1 MLLTKGVA
9 AMQRVS
15 EILNEKLF
23 GPDDRALELER
34 RERFRRTSAEWAGA
48 PEDLGDESSP
58 EEVRCHCAEAM
69 RPVDAFVRG
78 GVAYCGACLKQID
91 DIARGE

>member
-1 MLLTKGVA
+1 
-9 AMQRVS
+9 MQRVS
-15 EILNEKLF
+15 KILNEKLL
-23 GPDDRALELER
+23 GPDDQALEMGR
-34 RERFRRTSAEWAGA
+34 REKFRRTSAEWAGM

-58 EEVRCHCAEAM
+58 DEVRCNCSEAM

-91 DIARGE
+91 DVARGE